1 MQQRI
6 LSKNPRSLTLFFSL
20 LLLTSCVPASKFQD
34 MKADKEDCEEK
45 RNELST
51 QVKDLETRKQEL
63 EKEAS
68 ELKDENKAL
77 KKDTTVLGRSLRK
90 MQKQYDKINNLND
103 ELLRKHAA
111 LKEEN
116 EAENK
121 KLSSEL
127 EQTREELQKKEDRL
141 RSLEERL
148 NEKEDNLKAL
158 EREVEKREARVSEL
172 EDMIASKDSAVNA
185 LRDKVREA
193 LLSFQDEEALTVEQK
208 NGKIYVSLEAKLLFG
223 TGSTKVDKE
232 GKQALIDLAKG
243 LEDQKDL
250 RIMVEGHTDE
260 QEVTPNASYQD
271 NWDLSVLRATSV
283 LRIMMENSELDPKRV
298 IPSGRS
304 KYHPVSEDDMA
315 KNRRIE
321 IILTPN
327 LEKLYDIIEN
337 TEVTKG

>member
-1 MQQRI
+1 
-6 LSKNPRSLTLFFSL
+6 
-20 LLLTSCVPASKFQD
+20 
-34 MKADKEDCEEK
+34 MKADKENCEEK
-45 RNELST
+45 RNELSAK
-51 QVKDLETRKQEL
+51 VQEL
-63 EKEAS
+63 ETKKKELEEEVS
-68 ELKDENKAL
+68 KLKDENRSL

-111 LKEEN
+111 LKKQN
-116 EAENK
+116 EAENE

-141 RSLEERL
+141 RALEDRL
-148 NEKEDNLKAL
+148 NEKEDNLEEL
-158 EREVEKREARVSEL
+158 EGELEKREKRVAEL
-172 EDMIASKDSAVNA
+172 EDVIATKDSAVKA
-185 LRDKVREA
+185 LRNRVREA
-193 LLSFQDEEALTVEQK
+193 LLSFKDEEALTVEQK

-223 TGSTKVDKE
+223 SGSTKVDKE

-250 RIMVEGHTDE
+250 RIMVEGHTDK
-260 QEVTPNASYQD
+260 QEVTPNARYKD

-283 LRIMMENSELDPKRV
+283 VRIMMENSELEPKRV
-298 IPSGRS
+298 IASGRS
-304 KYHPVSEDDMA
+304 KYHPVSEDEMS

-337 TEVTKG
+337 TEVEKG